1 MCSSFRSTEWNEHK
15 ILGFAANLGPVKLK
29 FMPNCNPWG
38 QVFPGRWYRVWW
50 SLIICHKVIF
60 FHIYV
65 QYLLIPSLTG
75 FSISMLLLG
84 RWILFVSIKYFFSAT
99 LGFSA
104 KKRKE
109 QIKTQNI
116 NYPVTDNITRLS
128 IQVHTVQCTYKYNF
142 W

>member
-1 MCSSFRSTEWNEHK
+1 MCSSFCSTEWNDHK
-15 ILGFAANLGPVKLK
+15 ILGFAASLEPVKLK
-29 FMPNCNPWG
+29 CFWNPRGW
-38 QVFPGRWYRVWW
+38 VFLGRWYRVWW
-50 SLIICHKVIF
+50 SLIICHTVIF
-60 FHIYV
+60 FYMYV

-104 KKRKE
+104 KKKRD
-109 QIKTQNI
+109 QIKTQNT
-116 NYPVTDNITRLS
+116 NYPVTDNITRFS